1 MLLRH
6 FAKSDGF
13 LYYPVSNFLSWIYKM
28 IFRKIHVNNAE
39 GIPVDAPVILA
50 SNHPTAF
57 IDPIFF
63 CINFAPPVYN
73 MTRGDVFEKPFM
85 DWLFRQFNMFPVY
98 RKRDGYTKG
107 DRNDS
112 VFEYCKNRMR
122 QRNVVNIF
130 VEGEH
135 HLDKR
140 VLTLQKGFARIAFGS
155 YTDVKLEDLQII
167 PVGCAYHDGVR
178 MRDTA
183 RINVGQ
189 PIFVKD
195 YFPAAETEPAFAIN
209 RLCNDVRAAL
219 KQLCYHIENKSD
231 DQLADQLLMLH
242 QSDHYESPIGTIS
255 LNHPAFKSENLLL
268 DRLNKMD
275 EASKSELKTAS
286 QNYFDAL
293 QKANLTDSALV
304 RSEFTSLSRTLLV
317 VLGFVPFIF
326 TWLLTYP
333 VRLPVRI
340 LSKKLVKKPEFH
352 TSAVLGL
359 TFVLGFLYALAGI
372 ITGFFMEDIKL
383 IMLFLT
389 SPFAGIYTLIYE
401 DLAKEWLQG
410 FKAKSHPQREKL
422 LAMRP
427 VVSNLK

>member
-1 MLLRH
+1 M
-6 FAKSDGF
+6 
-13 LYYPVSNFLSWIYKM
+13 SWIYKM
-28 IFRKIHVNNAE
+28 IFRKIHVNNSE
-39 GIPVDAPVILA
+39 GIPVNSPVILA
-50 SNHPTAF
+50 ANHPTAF

-63 CINFAPPVYN
+63 TINFAPPVYN

-98 RKRDGYTKG
+98 RKRDGYSQG
-107 DRNDS
+107 NRNDS
-112 VFEYCKNRMR
+112 VFEYCKERMR

-140 VLTLQKGFARIAFGS
+140 VITLQKGFARIAFGS
-155 YTDVKLEDLQII
+155 YTDLKQEDLQII

-178 MRDTA
+178 MRDIA

-209 RLCNDVRAAL
+209 RLCNDVRGAL
-219 KQLCYHIENKSD
+219 KQLCYHIENKMD

-242 QSDHYESPIGTIS
+242 QSDHYESPIGCIS
-255 LNHPAFKSENLLL
+255 HNHPAFNSERLLL
-268 DRLNKMD
+268 ESLNKMD
-275 EASKSELKTAS
+275 EASKGELKTAC
-286 QNYFDAL
+286 QNYFEEL
-293 QKANLTDSALV
+293 QKVKLTDSAIV
-304 RSEFTSLSRTLLV
+304 QPEFTSMNRTLLV
-317 VLGFVPFIF
+317 ILGFVPFIV

-333 VRLPVRI
+333 VRLLVRI

-359 TFVLGFLYALAGI
+359 TFLLGLFYSMTGI
-372 ITGFFMEDIKL
+372 IAGYIMDNFKL

-389 SPFAGIYTLIYE
+389 SPMSGIYTLIYE

-410 FKAKSHPQREKL
+410 FKAKTHPHREKL

-427 VVSNLK
+427 VLSTIISP